1 MNRDSIKKKFVF
13 VRNRCERIG
22 RIVKYLISGKAELTI
37 LDFMKMYDKFPIF
50 WEEVVLAY
58 QTVISNDSSNIDKA
72 CDGDDRV
79 VINKNGNIISG
90 KAYLANSIF
99 REERFVL
106 VEKVNGKKEDLL
118 QGQRKDAPNFINLQ
132 KEVQGKLLAIRYK
145 EENKIF
151 GNECFY
157 QSLEKYKIQGKRNTE
172 HRVEIYGLK
181 EILTKDM
188 SVMDIGCNC
197 GFFDL
202 TIAPMVKSVLGLEY
216 DGDYLTYAEEYRE
229 LLGIENVS
237 FVCGDFKQ
245 FHTDKKVNMIFSF
258 AVHKWIGMPL
268 REYFSKLHE
277 MLENYGQILFETH
290 GIHSYDK
297 GIEEK
302 IGGYIE
308 GLFTIE
314 KEGMANDGWKGDRKF
329 YILKKVEN

>member
-1 MNRDSIKKKFVF
+1 MNRDSIKKKFMI

-22 RIVKYLISGKAELTI
+22 RIVKYSLRGEAELSI
-37 LDFMKMYDKFPIF
+37 LDFIKKYEKFPIF
-50 WEEVVLAY
+50 LEEIALAY
-58 QTVISNDSSNIDKA
+58 QTVISNDGNNVDKA
-72 CDGDDRV
+72 GGDV
-79 VINKNGNIISG
+79 NKIAINKKGNIILG
-90 KAYLANSIF
+90 KAYLANSIY

-106 VEKVNGKKEDLL
+106 VERVNEKVSVIP
-118 QGQRKDAPNFINLQ
+118 QGQRKDIQNLSNLQ

-145 EENKIF
+145 EESKVF

-157 QSLEKYKIQGKRNTE
+157 QSLEKYKIQGKRNTT
-172 HRVEIYGLK
+172 HRIEIYGLK

-216 DGDYLTYAEEYRE
+216 DGDYLTYAEEYRK
-229 LLGIENVS
+229 LLDIENVS

-245 FHTDKKVNMIFSF
+245 FNTDKKVNMIFSF
-258 AVHKWIGMPL
+258 AVHKWIGLPL
-268 REYFSKLHE
+268 REYFLKLHGL
-277 MLENYGQILFETH
+277 LENNGQILFETH
-290 GIHSYDK
+290 GLHSYDK

-302 IGGYIE
+302 IGGYID
-308 GLFTIE
+308 GLFKIE

-329 YILKKVEN
+329 YIMKKVNN